1 MTRSSR
7 LLDLLQLLR
16 GYRQPV
22 TAKSLA
28 EALEISLR
36 TLYRDIASLMA
47 MGAPVRGE
55 AGVGYVLDSGFFLWP
70 AIPTVIAC
78 GLSRRRADVTMAG
91 GVHAAHSNS
100 VLCRWFTQIVSRVCM
115 QSGMS
120 GPSSGAGLR
129 PR

>member
-22 TAKSLA
+22 TAKALA
-28 EALEISLR
+28 KALEISPR

-78 GLSRRRADVTMAG
+78 GLSRRLADVIRRTA
-91 GVHAAHSNS
+91 
-100 VLCRWFTQIVSRVCM
+100 FTQHTPIASCVDGSLRSSRVYACR
-115 QSGMS
+115 
-120 GPSSGAGLR
+120 AG
-129 PR
+129 